1 VYETNHPYERSKVQQ
16 FDAKYF
22 PGAIALSLEFDRK
35 CQSDQSH
42 DFLTISSYY
51 DYHNSNPGI
60 ELPLSKIFLSKG
72 MGIGNTFK
80 VSGKINIKKQIVL
93 LGNTVEGDF
102 ASSAHSRD
110 EHSLSRWGY
119 R

>member
-1 VYETNHPYERSKVQQ
+1 
-16 FDAKYF
+16 
-22 PGAIALSLEFDRK
+22 
-35 CQSDQSH
+35 
-42 DFLTISSYY
+42 
-51 DYHNSNPGI
+51 
-60 ELPLSKIFLSKG
+60 

-80 VSGKINIKKQIVL
+80 VSGKINVKKQIVL

-119 R
+119 KYFIFNYSGSQ